1 MAYRYT
7 NTEKWGDAWFSSLTQ
22 LEMLLFM
29 YLCDNCDIAGFIEI
43 NIKRWA
49 VDLNSTSI
57 TINGGLKGLQRGLI
71 YSNDG
76 DCLYIRNFLKH
87 QKNLPLQ
94 ENNKAHIGIRRR
106 FEIYANKF
114 NIQCIEDFIEG
125 ATKGVH
131 SPYGNGN
138 GNGKGLGNGKEEKS
152 DTWRTN
158 FNIYT
163 DELNNAVKEICDDVK
178 WIAEQEAL
186 NPNVD
191 IVATIK
197 KGVAVYW
204 GVEAEGYANKK
215 KSRGNDLNW
224 KSTFAKNMNKNIVW
238 KSRGYNKPVSDIP
251 FNENSFVKN
260 SGLSQKSTE
269 FKEF

>member
-1 MAYRYT
+1 MEGWIKLHRKITEWDWYDDA
-7 NTEKWGDAWFSSLTQ
+7 NTFRLFIHLLLLANSKDANWR
-22 LEMLLFM
+22 
-29 YLCDNCDIAGFIEI
+29 GI
-43 NIKRWA
+43 NIKRGELITSVA
-49 VDLNSTSI
+49 HLSEDLKLTSKQIRLSLEKLKKTSEIDTQRANNATMI
-57 TINGGLKGLQRGLI
+57 TIYKYDSYQA
-71 YSNDG
+71 YD
-76 DCLYIRNFLKH
+76 KV
-87 QKNLPLQ
+87 
-94 ENNKAHIGIRRR
+94 
-106 FEIYANKF
+106 
-114 NIQCIEDFIEG
+114 EG
-125 ATKGVH
+125 QTKGQ
-131 SPYGNGN
+131 PKDKPRANEGQTEGNKQEGEER
-138 GNGKGLGNGKEEKS
+138 KEHKNN
-152 DTWRTN
+152 TWRTN
-158 FNIYT
+158 FNIYA
-163 DELNNAVKEICDDVK
+163 DELNNAVKVILDDAK

-191 IVATIK
+191 IIATIK
-197 KGVAVYW
+197 KSAAVYW

>member
-1 MAYRYT
+1 MEGYFKVHRKIIESQVFAHPTALKIWIWCLAKASYKER
-7 NTEKWGDAWFSSLTQ
+7 FVSLKVGK
-22 LEMLLFM
+22 
-29 YLCDNCDIAGFIEI
+29 GFISVHILPGQFVFGRFSAEESLGI
-43 NIKRWA
+43 
-49 VDLNSTSI
+49 DGSTIYKWIHKFASDEFGMI
-57 TINGGLKGLQRGLI
+57 TIDSNNQYSTISICNWDI
-71 YSNDG
+71 YQMN
-76 DCLYIRNFLKH
+76 
-87 QKNLPLQ
+87 
-94 ENNKAHIGIRRR
+94 E
-106 FEIYANKF
+106 
-114 NIQCIEDFIEG
+114 
-125 ATKGVH
+125 
-131 SPYGNGN
+131 
-138 GNGKGLGNGKEEKS
+138 EEKEQPCNS
-152 DTWRTN
+152 QVTTEEQPCNTNKKVQEGEERKEHKNNTWRTN

-163 DELNNAVKEICDDVK
+163 DELNNAVKVILDDAK